1 MYNLY
6 TLSNFIESGALAII
20 LRKHALQLV
29 RMVILNMNYI
39 FNMQLTEQH

>member
-1 MYNLY
+1 MCNLS
-6 TLSNFIESGALAII
+6 TMDNFIESQALAIT

-39 FNMQLTEQH
+39 FNMQVTE